1 MSAAA
6 FFRRPAVVLIL
17 GLCLIG
23 IGVSVLG
30 RLVTGPAAEP
40 KRVPL
45 PHAAGAEATPAFSP
59 DGRRLAFSAREGDR
73 TSPYHVYVR
82 TLGAGGAAVQL
93 TSGPADDFG
102 PAWSPDGASIAFLRM
117 EGERARYMV
126 LPAAGG
132 EPRPVADFTLPG
144 AAPGD
149 CRMPPG
155 EVEARGACGA
165 RPDPQSAVGW
175 ARDGQSLYVVVW
187 SADQP
192 PYIAAVPAAGGAPRR
207 ITQPPAGSYGDS
219 SPAISPDGAT
229 LAFVRQSAGETE
241 QKRGRG
247 KFAPVR
253 QSSSGDESEG
263 SDVFLSDV
271 SGGGARRLTFDNASI
286 HGIAWST
293 DGRDVIYAARRLGQ
307 DKLWRIAA
315 SGGSSRNVLASGKH
329 PASPAVAPAGH
340 HLAFIETPALDRI
353 WRIDLNASD
362 PASSARL
369 LIGSNHRELAPSW
382 SPGGTRIANVSTES
396 GSPEVWVG
404 DADGSRRKPI
414 THLNAPWIEQPRW
427 SPDGRAVLF
436 AVRGPGNIDVNR
448 VNSDGRTPP
457 QHIPLPGDA
466 HQLSF
471 SHDGSSVYFVSMAQI
486 WKALVSRGNQSFSF
500 VDGQQR
506 QKLSNNWG
514 DEQPEESAD
523 GQYVFFR
530 RERAVWRVPVSGGT
544 EEKVFEHEPETHWIA
559 YQPTTGGLYYLE
571 RDRDERTVSLS
582 FYGFAGAKSRELVR
596 LPVADPSSV
605 SAFSVS
611 ADGRYL
617 LYPAVDRTQTSLVLT
632 EDFR

>member
-23 IGVSVLG
+23 VGVSVLG
-30 RLVTGPAAEP
+30 RLVTGPSAEP
-40 KRVPL
+40 KRVSL
-45 PHAAGAEATPAFSP
+45 PHQAGAEATPAFSP
-59 DGRRLAFSAREGDR
+59 DGKRLAFSARDGAR
-73 TSPYHVYVR
+73 SSPYHLFVR
-82 TLGAGGAAVQL
+82 TLTVGGAAAQL
-93 TSGPADDFG
+93 TSGPADDYG
-102 PAWSPDGASIAFLRM
+102 PAWSPNGASLAFLRL
-117 EGERARYMV
+117 EGDHARYMV

-132 EPRPVADFTLPG
+132 EPRLVADFALPG
-144 AAPGD
+144 AGPGD

-155 EVEARGACGA
+155 EVEARGECGA
-165 RPDPQSAVGW
+165 RPDPQSAVCW
-175 ARDGQSLYVVVW
+175 TRDGQSLYVVQW
-187 SADQP
+187 SPAQP
-192 PYIAAVPAAGGAPRR
+192 PFIAAVPAVGGAPHR

-229 LAFVRQSAGETE
+229 LAFVRRASGETG
-241 QKRGRG
+241 QPGGRP

-253 QSSSGDESEG
+253 QSSSGDEGDG
-263 SDVFLSDV
+263 SDVFLSDL

-315 SGGSSRNVLASGKH
+315 AGGSSRNVLASGKH
-329 PASPAVAPAGH
+329 PASPAVAPAGR
-340 HLAFIETPALDRI
+340 HLAFVETPALDRI

-369 LIGSNHRELAPSW
+369 LIGSGGRELAPSW
-382 SPGGTRIANVSTES
+382 SPDGTRIVHVSIRTGRTGTS
-396 GSPEVWVG
+396 EVWVS
-404 DADGSRRKPI
+404 DADGGHRAQI
-414 THLNAPWIEQPRW
+414 THLNAPWIEQLRW
-427 SPDGRAVLF
+427 SPDGRALLF
-436 AVRGPGNIDVNR
+436 AVRGPGNVDVNR
-448 VNSDGRTPP
+448 VASDGRTPP
-457 QHIPLPGDA
+457 EHIPLPGDA

-471 SHDGSSVYFVSMAQI
+471 SHDGRSIYFVSMAQV
-486 WKALVSRGNQSFSF
+486 WKARA
-500 VDGQQR
+500 DGR
-506 QKLSNNWG
+506 EGQKLSNNWG

-530 RERAVWRVPVSGGT
+530 RERAVWRIPISGGA

-559 YQPTTGGLYYLE
+559 YQPAAGGFYYLE
-571 RDRDERTVSLS
+571 RDRDERTVSLR
-582 FYGFAGAKSRELVR
+582 FYGFAGGKSRELVR
-596 LPVADPSSV
+596 LPVADTSSV
-605 SAFSVS
+605 SAFTVS